1 MREVF
6 NFKILDFTV
15 RTNQPDKIG
24 VNSDRPAPDGVVG
37 PVFSL
42 HCQYI
47 LYQIG
52 KLNHSNIIE

>member
-6 NFKILDFTV
+6 NFKILDLTV

-42 HCQYI
+42 HCHTLNTFYI
-47 LYQIG
+47 KLGNQII
-52 KLNHSNIIE
+52 KI